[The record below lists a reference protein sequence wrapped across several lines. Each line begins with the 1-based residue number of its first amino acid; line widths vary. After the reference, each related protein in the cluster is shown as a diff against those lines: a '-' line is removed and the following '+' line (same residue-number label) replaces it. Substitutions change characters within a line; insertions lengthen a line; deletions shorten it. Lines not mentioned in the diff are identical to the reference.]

1 MNGQERF
8 RKTLRNVILAVGVG
22 VGGCNVPA
30 IPQSSQAGQLEE
42 INCDNARG
50 WVKRDSDTQLAPWG
64 VILETDRLIFSDTK
78 GDYPETPAR
87 REFDIVIPE
96 QLKDGKPHKVY
107 AYVAGQTRKELSGSP
122 KIINCPPPEK

>member
-22 VGGCNVPA
+22 VSGCNAPA

-42 INCDNARG
+42 VNCDSARG
-50 WVKRDSDTQLAPWG
+50 WVKRDPQTQSALWG
-64 VILETDRLIFSDTK
+64 VILETDRLIFSDTT
-78 GDYPETPAR
+78 GDYSETSAR

-107 AYVAGQTRKELSGSP
+107 AYVARQTRENLSGSP
-122 KIINCPPPEK
+122 KIINCSPKK